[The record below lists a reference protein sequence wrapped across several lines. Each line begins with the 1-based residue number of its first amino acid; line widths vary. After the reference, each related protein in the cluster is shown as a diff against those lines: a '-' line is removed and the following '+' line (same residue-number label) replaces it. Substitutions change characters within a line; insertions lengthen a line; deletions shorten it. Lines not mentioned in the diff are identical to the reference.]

1 MKKQQHPAMARLQR
15 QLADTMVLQRQAA
28 KQNEAIAQGAR
39 ARLQQVQ
46 QRLQTLRPRA
56 IAEETAGEEYLE
68 LVRERGA
75 LARTLGRP

>member
-1 MKKQQHPAMARLQR
+1 MTEQQHPAMAKLQR
-15 QLADTMVLQRQAA
+15 QLADTMALQRQAA
-28 KQNEAIAQGAR
+28 KQNETIAQGAR

-46 QRLQTLRPRA
+46 RRLQALRPRA
-56 IAEETAGEEYLE
+56 ITEEAAGEEYLE